1 MLQETGNFLEKPWIC
16 GLTLPR
22 AQDSVEMAALLKLES
37 ALIQMDVQMMIWTEL
52 RQFLAILI
60 PVRIF
65 KLLTFLF
72 SLPYSMICDC

>member
-37 ALIQMDVQMMIWTEL
+37 ALIQMDVQMTI
-52 RQFLAILI
+52 
-60 PVRIF
+60 
-65 KLLTFLF
+65 
-72 SLPYSMICDC
+72 